1 MNKVTFP
8 FLPEGYLET
17 ILPNGLRLRVIPRKE
32 FAKKY
37 AFLAVDY
44 GAIDM
49 DCTLNGQTHHTPA
62 GVAHFLEHKMF
73 DMPYGDA
80 MNRFASFGGN
90 PNAFTSHTITAYY
103 VSCTENLEE
112 NLRTLTEMVFTPCFS
127 QKSVDKEQ
135 GIIAEEIR
143 MYRDNAE
150 TRVYE
155 NLFSAMFHQNPVRIP
170 VIGTEESI
178 KTITAETL
186 RQCHKAFY
194 TPANAMLCVMGDVD
208 ADDILRWTL
217 DSTPATSGQKAT
229 PLYPQEPNSVAS
241 ARIED
246 HIEVSMPTFVAGFKG
261 VPATGKH
268 AMKQE
273 FTLDLAADCLLGTS
287 APLYTDLYEKGLIDG
302 SFSAGFEGMKG
313 VGIFTFGGDSRN
325 PQAVTESILRAV
337 EELGHTGMDTAQF
350 QRQKKATM
358 GRRLR
363 DLDGFENGCYRS
375 AEYLFQG
382 GEYFDFYEV
391 MESITEDDV
400 LLALTTLVREENLCL
415 SLIHPIR

>member
-8 FLPEGYLET
+8 FLPEGYFQT
-17 ILPNGLRLRVIPRKE
+17 VLPNGLRLRVVPRKD

-44 GAIDM
+44 GAMDM
-49 DCTLNGQTHHTPA
+49 DFTLQGKPYSTPA

-90 PNAFTSHTITAYY
+90 PNAFTSHSITAYY
-103 VSCTENLEE
+103 VSCTEHLEE
-112 NLRTLTEMVFTPCFS
+112 NLRTLTDMVFTPYFS

-143 MYRDNAE
+143 MYQDHTD

-178 KTITAETL
+178 KTITADTL
-186 RQCHKAFY
+186 NLCHKAFY

-208 ADDILRWTL
+208 AHEVLRWTL
-217 DSTPATSGQKAT
+217 DATPVVGGEKAT
-229 PLYPQEPNSVAS
+229 VVYPQEPLTVKQTFVQDSM
-241 ARIED
+241 
-246 HIEVSMPTFVAGFKG
+246 EVSMPTFVAGFKG
-261 VPATGKH
+261 APSTGRD

-273 FTLDLAADCLLGTS
+273 FTLDLSADCLLGAS
-287 APLYTDLYEKGLIDG
+287 APLYTELYDEGLIDG

-313 VGIFTFGGDSRN
+313 VSVFTFGGDTRHHEAVVERIL
-325 PQAVTESILRAV
+325 QAVEQVKRTGLDES
-337 EELGHTGMDTAQF
+337 QF
-350 QRQKKATM
+350 LRQKKATM

-363 DLDGFENGCYRS
+363 DLDGFENTCYRS
-375 AEYLFQG
+375 ADYLFGG
-382 GEYFDFYEV
+382 GEYFDFYDV
-391 MESITEDDV
+391 MQSITLEDV
-400 LLALTTLVREENLCL
+400 AEALVQFVREENMCL
-415 SLIHPIR
+415 SLVNPAN

>member
-1 MNKVTFP
+1 MNKVTLP
-8 FLPEGYLET
+8 FLPEGYLQT
-17 ILPNGLRLRVIPRKE
+17 VLPNGLRLRVIPRKD

-44 GAIDM
+44 GAMDM
-49 DCTLNGQTHHTPA
+49 EFSLHGKVYSTPA

-80 MNRFASFGGN
+80 MNRFAALGGN
-90 PNAFTSHTITAYY
+90 PNAFTSHSITAYY

-112 NLRTLTEMVFTPCFS
+112 NLRTLTEMVFTPYFS

-143 MYRDNAE
+143 MYRDSADS
-150 TRVYE
+150 RVYE
-155 NLFSAMFHQNPVRIP
+155 NLFAAMFHQNPVRVP

-178 KTITAETL
+178 ATITEKTL
-186 RQCHKAFY
+186 HQCHSAFY

-208 ADDILRWTL
+208 ADEVLRWTM
-217 DSTPATSGQKAT
+217 DSTPATAGEKAT
-229 PLYPQEPNSVAS
+229 ALYPQEPLNVKET
-241 ARIED
+241 ITED
-246 HIEVSMPTFVAGFKG
+246 RMEVSMPTFVAGFKG
-261 VPATGKH
+261 VPTTGKD

-287 APLYTDLYEKGLIDG
+287 APLYTDLYEQGLIDG

-313 VGIFTFGGDSRN
+313 VSVFTFGGDSRN
-325 PQAVTESILRAV
+325 PQAVTERIMRAV
-337 EELGHTGMDTAQF
+337 EDLRRTGMDEAQF
-350 QRQKKATM
+350 LRQKKATM

-363 DLDGFENGCYRS
+363 DLDGFESTCYRS
-375 AEYLFQG
+375 ADYFFHG
-382 GEYFDFYEV
+382 GEYFDFYDV
-391 MESITEDDV
+391 MQSIIVEDVTE
-400 LLALTTLVREENLCL
+400 ALIQFVREDAMCL
-415 SLIHPIR
+415 SLIQPAN

>member
-8 FLPEGYLET
+8 FLPEGYLQT
-17 ILPNGLRLRVIPRKE
+17 VLPNGLRLRVIPRKD

-44 GAIDM
+44 GAMDM
-49 DCTLNGQTHHTPA
+49 EFTLLGETCRTPA

-80 MNRFASFGGN
+80 MNRFATFGGN
-90 PNAFTSHTITAYY
+90 PNAFTSHSITAYY
-103 VSCTENLEE
+103 VSCTEHLEE

-143 MYRDNAE
+143 MYRDSADS
-150 TRVYE
+150 RVYE
-155 NLFSAMFHQNPVRIP
+155 NLFAAMFHQNPVRVP

-186 RQCHKAFY
+186 HQCHKAFY

-208 ADDILRWTL
+208 ADEVYRWTL
-217 DSTPATSGQKAT
+217 DSTPASAGERAT
-229 PLYPQEPNSVAS
+229 ALYPQEPNSVKETFT
-241 ARIED
+241 ED
-246 HIEVSMPTFVAGFKG
+246 RMEVSMPTFVAGFKG
-261 VPATGKH
+261 VPATGKD

-313 VGIFTFGGDSRN
+313 VSVFTFGGDSRH
-325 PQAVTESILRAV
+325 PQTVTERILHAV
-337 EELGHTGMDTAQF
+337 EQMKRTGMDEAQF
-350 QRQKKATM
+350 LRQKKATM

-363 DLDGFENGCYRS
+363 DLDGFENTCYRS
-375 AEYLFQG
+375 ADYFFHG
-382 GEYFDFYEV
+382 GEYFDFYHV
-391 MESITEDDV
+391 MQSITAEDV
-400 LLALTTLVREENLCL
+400 TNSLIQFVREENMCL
-415 SLIHPIR
+415 SLIQPVN